1 MPLRASEIAL
11 QSILGDL
18 HIIYCKNA
26 KIAWWGVYGAV
37 KAIPAFLASV
47 K

>member
-11 QSILGDL
+11 QSILGNSRY
-18 HIIYCKNA
+18 IISKNA

-37 KAIPAFLASV
+37 KAIPAFLAGE